1 MNIVFMG
8 TPSYAIPTLEML
20 HQHYGIA
27 LVVTQPDKKV
37 GRKGEIEFSPVKQFA
52 LENHI
57 PLFQPDK
64 MKLDYQ
70 PILDV
75 KPDLIITAAYGQMI
89 PEVVIKSATS
99 LNLHGSLLPKYRGG
113 APVQYAIKLG
123 DTKTGVTLMYMAKK
137 MDAGDMIAKKETDI
151 SPTDTT
157 GTLMTKL
164 GILAADLLYEQL
176 PLILAGKHDRV
187 KQNEA
192 DVTFAYNI
200 KPEEEILD
208 FNQTSEALLNHLRS
222 LLPTPGASI
231 FIKGARIKVYE
242 MEKSDIISHEAPGT
256 VISDRKTLLVK
267 TGNGVVSLL
276 SIQPENKK
284 VMMAKDFLNG
294 QKLLTKGD
302 VFNT

>member
-8 TPSYAIPTLEML
+8 TPSYAIPTLKML
-20 HQHYGIA
+20 KEHYGIT

-52 LENHI
+52 IEHQI
-57 PLFQPDK
+57 PLFQPDN

-89 PEVVIKSATS
+89 PEAVLNAATS

-113 APVQYAIKLG
+113 APVQYAIKQG
-123 DTKTGVTLMYMAKK
+123 EKKTGVTLMYMAKK

-151 SPTDTT
+151 TPSDTT
-157 GTLMTKL
+157 ETLMSKL
-164 GILAADLLYEQL
+164 GILAANLLYEQL
-176 PLILAGKHDRV
+176 PLILAGKNERI
-187 KQNEA
+187 KQNESE
-192 DVTFAYNI
+192 VTFAYNI

-208 FNQTSEALLNHLRS
+208 FNQTTESLLNHLRS

-231 FIKGARIKVYE
+231 FIKGVRIKVYE

-256 VISDRKTLLVK
+256 VITDRKTLLVK